1 MCRPENS
8 FYIIVLLLFSLL
20 GAKNVN
26 MEDEEWKNP
35 HCVSSVL
42 KMYLNELPT
51 CVFTEEKYLSF
62 VKTFKG
68 KINFGLFLFE
78 GDIYTKIISSN
89 LIFIQNR
96 GMFNVSISC
105 FSFAEIE
112 LELSGLR

>member
-1 MCRPENS
+1 MCRLENS
-8 FYIIVLLLFSLL
+8 FYIIVLLVFSLL

-68 KINFGLFLFE
+68 KINFGFFLFE
-78 GDIYTKIISSN
+78 GGIYTKIISSN
-89 LIFIQNR
+89 LLTTII
-96 GMFNVSISC
+96 VW
-105 FSFAEIE
+105 
-112 LELSGLR
+112 

>member
-8 FYIIVLLLFSLL
+8 FYIIVLLVFSLL

-51 CVFTEEKYLSF
+51 CVFTEEKYMSF

-78 GDIYTKIISSN
+78 GGI
-89 LIFIQNR
+89 
-96 GMFNVSISC
+96 
-105 FSFAEIE
+105 
-112 LELSGLR
+112 